1 MEHTHDQKCYA
12 KCMAEVLKPQNKY
25 KKDLLQ
31 ALAYLEKIAEEAG
44 LYGED
49 KRLVENSVES
59 IKNFINNRI

>member
-1 MEHTHDQKCYA
+1 
-12 KCMAEVLKPQNKY
+12 MAEVLKPQNKY